1 VSAAARRYA
10 LTVAGARQRLT
21 APILVM
27 VLATAVLQVSG
38 GGLRPTS
45 AVACGYLFPL
55 AAWLTVALVG
65 ADPAPTAAIVAVGAR
80 GTRAL
85 RRAQCRAALEVS
97 AAGAALAY
105 AGAVLSNL
113 PHLALDDAIASALAL
128 ALTVVGGV
136 VLGSLCAPP
145 VMARPGWSLSAV
157 AVVSVAEVLV
167 PVVPPVGPAIRG
179 LGPETGGVAWWWLGG
194 AVVGTAVLSAALLAV
209 EKVLLQRLE

>member
-1 VSAAARRYA
+1 MSAAARRYA

-21 APILVM
+21 APILVL

-65 ADPAPTAAIVAVGAR
+65 ADPAPTAAIVAVGAG

-128 ALTVVGGV
+128 ALSVVGGV

-145 VMARPGWSLSAV
+145 VIARPGWSLSAV

-179 LGPETGGVAWWWLGG
+179 LGPETGGAAWWWLGG

>member
-1 VSAAARRYA
+1 MSAAARRYA

-21 APILVM
+21 APILVL
-27 VLATAVLQVSG
+27 VLATAVLQVLG
-38 GGLRPTS
+38 GGLRSTA

-65 ADPAPTAAIVAVGAR
+65 ADPAPTAAIVAIGAG

-97 AAGAALAY
+97 GAGAVLAY
-105 AGAVLSNL
+105 AGAVLTDL
-113 PHLALDDAIASALAL
+113 PHLAVDDAVASALAL
-128 ALTVVGGV
+128 ALCVVGGV

-145 VMARPGWSLSAV
+145 VIARPGWSLSAV

-179 LGPETGGVAWWWLGG
+179 LGPETGGVAWVWLLG
-194 AVVGTAVLSAALLAV
+194 AALGTAILAV
-209 EKVLLQRLE
+209 ALVTVEKALLQRLE

>member
-1 VSAAARRYA
+1 MSAAARRYA

-21 APILVM
+21 APILVL

-38 GGLRPTS
+38 GGLRPTA

-65 ADPAPTAAIVAVGAR
+65 ADPAPTAAIVAVGAG

-97 AAGAALAY
+97 GAAAALAY
-105 AGAVLSNL
+105 AGAALTDL
-113 PHLALDDAIASALAL
+113 GHLTVADALAAALAL
-128 ALTVVGGV
+128 ALSVVGGV

-145 VMARPGWSLSAV
+145 VIARPGWSLSAV
-157 AVVSVAEVLV
+157 ALVAVAEVLV

-179 LGPETGGVAWWWLGG
+179 LGPETGGVAWGWLTG
-194 AVVGTAVLSAALLAV
+194 AAVGTAVLAVVLSAV